1 MRSKGAKTN
10 FNFNKLV
17 FFLNESFTIIIYF
30 LVVILAVINMD
41 NVFLLSV
48 YLIVTN
54 LIFCAFFILDK
65 YKSHNQQY
73 RISEQVLCVF
83 AFLSLNLT
91 SLLMQTL
98 IRHKTLK
105 LTFNLKLLHIFILQ
119 IAALLFLICSK

>member
-1 MRSKGAKTN
+1 MSKGAKTN

-41 NVFLLSV
+41 NVFFLSV

-91 SLLMQTL
+91 SLLLQTL

-119 IAALLFLICSK
+119 IAALLFSTCSK